1 MNRNSKLTV
10 VGAGAVGSSVAYA
23 AMIRGSARHIA
34 LYDIA
39 AEKTEAEVLDLA
51 HGSQF
56 TGGTDI
62 VGSSDIEVARDSDI
76 VVITAGAKQKP
87 GQSRRELAD
96 TNARIT
102 RTLMEQLLSVAPEAV
117 YVIVTNP
124 CDPMAMVAQEFSGL
138 PANQV
143 FSSGTTLDTS
153 RLRWLLADRADVS
166 RTSVHAHIVGE
177 HGDSEFALWST
188 ASIGTV
194 PILEWT
200 RDGQKVFTRESLD
213 ALTDEIERLYLAAYL
228 VLSILQNLVGLGL
241 YFVLSLAISVPMTLL
256 SYGFGVVALALMRPF
271 RRLARHYGD
280 RLQARREGQL
290 AAVSEFVGSL
300 KMARSMNL
308 EDRYLGLFSS
318 ILGQTKADAR
328 EFTRQSTI
336 GSGLF
341 QFAVVSGAALFIW
354 VALTWAHLDV
364 ARIVILLLLFMRT
377 APRFMGMQGAVQQL
391 LVDLPAWGAITRL
404 QDELQAQQDPA
415 MDGHDPAPVPRHEI
429 RLDHVTWRFPG
440 EARDAVSDCSLSL
453 RAGEL
458 TVLVGPSGAGKST
471 LADIVMGL
479 LEPQKGAVL
488 VDGAALRPGQ
498 LRRWRDRTGY
508 VAQEPFMINGT
519 IRENMALAAGGPVD
533 DDRILRA
540 LDLASA
546 GFVRTLPL
554 GLDTMMGDRGAL
566 LSGGERQ
573 RIAVARAL
581 LREPDVLVLDEATSA
596 LDWENEE
603 ALIRAI
609 DGLRGRMTVLAIT
622 HRPAIS
628 RAADA
633 VFVMEAGRVVASER
647 PREQGLQ
654 AEGYL
659 GRMTS

>member
-1 MNRNSKLTV
+1 MTREPSTALTPDPAAPAIAAPAGAEASGKGGQLASLWRAMRHLEGRRLWIGLGLLV
-10 VGAGAVGSSVAYA
+10 LGTLSEGAAIITFLPVLQLVGAQGGNIDLSGMAFP
-23 AMIRGSARHIA
+23 GSALLPA
-34 LYDIA
+34 MVPLG
-39 AEKTEAEVLDLA
+39 VLLLV
-51 HGSQF
+51 
-56 TGGTDI
+56 I
-62 VGSSDIEVARDSDI
+62 VGLTGLQALFNRSKAVYLSDLIYDFTNHHRTALFRDVAQARWAHVARI
-76 VVITAGAKQKP
+76 PRT
-87 GQSRRELAD
+87 
-96 TNARIT
+96 RI
-102 RTLMEQLLSVAPEAV
+102 
-117 YVIVTNP
+117 
-124 CDPMAMVAQEFSGL
+124 
-138 PANQV
+138 
-143 FSSGTTLDTS
+143 
-153 RLRWLLADRADVS
+153 
-166 RTSVHAHIVGE
+166 E
-177 HGDSEFALWST
+177 H
-188 ASIGTV
+188 
-194 PILEWT
+194 
-200 RDGQKVFTRESLD
+200 
-213 ALTDEIERLYLAAYL
+213 ALTGEIERLYLAAFL
-228 VLSILQNLVGLGL
+228 VLSILQNLVGLAL

-256 SYGFGVVALALMRPF
+256 SYGFGMVALALMRPF

-280 RLQARREGQL
+280 RLQERRERQL

-308 EDRYLGLFSS
+308 EDRYLGLFSG

-341 QFAVVSGAALFIW
+341 QFAVASGAALFIW
-354 VALTWAHLDV
+354 TALNWAQLDV

-404 QDELQAQQDPA
+404 RHDLQAERDPA
-415 MDGHDPAPVPRHEI
+415 MAGSEPAPAPRRDI
-429 RLDHVTWRFPG
+429 RLDGVSWRFPG
-440 EARDAVSDCSLSL
+440 EAREAVSDCSLTL

-471 LADIVMGL
+471 VADIVMGL

-488 VDGAALRPGQ
+488 VDGVALRPGQ

-508 VAQEPFMINGT
+508 VAQEPLMINGT
-519 IRENMALAAGGPVD
+519 IRENMAIAAGGAVD

-546 GFVRTLPL
+546 GFVRKLPA
-554 GLDTMMGDRGAL
+554 GLDTMVGDRGAL

>member
-1 MNRNSKLTV
+1 MTREPSAALAPDPATPAITAPAGAEASGKGGQLASLWRALRHLEGRRLWIGLGLLVLGTLSEGAAIITFLPV
-10 VGAGAVGSSVAYA
+10 LQLVGAQGGTIDLSGMAFP
-23 AMIRGSARHIA
+23 GSALLPAMVPLGI
-34 LYDIA
+34 LLL
-39 AEKTEAEVLDLA
+39 V
-51 HGSQF
+51 
-56 TGGTDI
+56 I
-62 VGSSDIEVARDSDI
+62 VGLTALQALFNRSKAVYLSDLIYDFTNHYRTALFRDVAQARWAHVARI
-76 VVITAGAKQKP
+76 PRT
-87 GQSRRELAD
+87 
-96 TNARIT
+96 RI
-102 RTLMEQLLSVAPEAV
+102 
-117 YVIVTNP
+117 
-124 CDPMAMVAQEFSGL
+124 
-138 PANQV
+138 
-143 FSSGTTLDTS
+143 
-153 RLRWLLADRADVS
+153 
-166 RTSVHAHIVGE
+166 E
-177 HGDSEFALWST
+177 H
-188 ASIGTV
+188 
-194 PILEWT
+194 
-200 RDGQKVFTRESLD
+200 
-213 ALTDEIERLYLAAYL
+213 ALTGEIERLYLAAFL
-228 VLSILQNLVGLGL
+228 VLSILQNLVGLAL

-256 SYGFGVVALALMRPF
+256 SYGFGMVALALMRPF

-280 RLQARREGQL
+280 RLQERRERQL

-308 EDRYLGLFSS
+308 EDRYLGLFSG

-341 QFAVVSGAALFIW
+341 QFAVASGAALFIW
-354 VALTWAHLDV
+354 TALNWAQLDV

-404 QDELQAQQDPA
+404 RHDLQAERDPA
-415 MDGHDPAPVPRHEI
+415 MAGSDPAPAPQRDI
-429 RLDHVTWRFPG
+429 RLDGVSWRFPG
-440 EARDAVSDCSLSL
+440 EAREAVSDCSLTL

-471 LADIVMGL
+471 VADIVMGL

-488 VDGAALRPGQ
+488 VDGVPLRPSQ

-508 VAQEPFMINGT
+508 VAQEPLMINGT
-519 IRENMALAAGGPVD
+519 IRENMAIAAGEPVD
-533 DDRILRA
+533 DERILRA

-546 GFVRTLPL
+546 GFVRKLPA

-609 DGLRGRMTVLAIT
+609 DGLRGRMTILAIT

>member
-1 MNRNSKLTV
+1 MTRKPAPALPPGDMAAAALPAPSDPPRVTKAPPAQGQLASLLRALRNLEGRRLGIGLALLVLGTLSEGAAIVTFLPV
-10 VGAGAVGSSVAYA
+10 LQLVGAQGTAIDLSGMNFPGAWLLPA
-23 AMIRGSARHIA
+23 
-34 LYDIA
+34 
-39 AEKTEAEVLDLA
+39 
-51 HGSQF
+51 
-56 TGGTDI
+56 
-62 VGSSDIEVARDSDI
+62 
-76 VVITAGAKQKP
+76 VIPLGV
-87 GQSRRELAD
+87 
-96 TNARIT
+96 
-102 RTLMEQLLSVAPEAV
+102 LLSVIVVMTGLQALFNRSKAV
-117 YVIVTNP
+117 YLSDLIHDFTNHYRTALFR
-124 CDPMAMVAQEFSGL
+124 DVAQARWAHVARI
-138 PANQV
+138 PR
-143 FSSGTTLDTS
+143 S
-153 RLRWLLADRADVS
+153 R
-166 RTSVHAHIVGE
+166 IE
-177 HGDSEFALWST
+177 H
-188 ASIGTV
+188 
-194 PILEWT
+194 
-200 RDGQKVFTRESLD
+200 
-213 ALTDEIERLYLAAYL
+213 ALTGEIERLYLAAFL
-228 VLSILQNLVGLGL
+228 VLSILQNLVGLSL

-256 SYGFGVVALALMRPF
+256 SYGFGMVALALMRPF

-308 EDRYLGLFSS
+308 EDRYLGLFSA

-328 EFTRQSTI
+328 EFVRQSTI

-354 VALTWAHLDV
+354 AALTWAQLDV

-415 MDGHDPAPVPRHEI
+415 MAGHDPAPAPQDEI
-429 RLDHVTWRFPG
+429 RLDRVTWRFPG
-440 EARDAVSDCSLSL
+440 ETRDAVSACSLTL

-479 LEPQKGAVL
+479 LDPQSGAVL
-488 VDGAALRPGQ
+488 IDGAPLRPGQ

-519 IRENMALAAGGPVD
+519 IRENMAIAATEPVD
-533 DDRILRA
+533 DARILRA

-546 GFVRTLPL
+546 GFVRALPA
-554 GLDTMMGDRGAL
+554 GLDTVMGDRGGL

-581 LREPDVLVLDEATSA
+581 LREPDILVLDEATSA

-633 VFVMEAGRVVASER
+633 VFVIEWAAWSHRNARANKSCR
-647 PREQGLQ
+647 PKVIW
-654 AEGYL
+654 AE
-659 GRMTS
+659 

>member
-1 MNRNSKLTV
+1 MAHDPSAVPTPAPASPAAAESRASRGQLSSLWRAMRHLEGRRLWIGLGLLVLGTLSEGAAIMTFLPV
-10 VGAGAVGSSVAYA
+10 LQLVGAGGTTIDLSGLDFPGAGLLPAVIPLG
-23 AMIRGSARHIA
+23 
-34 LYDIA
+34 L
-39 AEKTEAEVLDLA
+39 LLLA
-51 HGSQF
+51 
-56 TGGTDI
+56 I
-62 VGSSDIEVARDSDI
+62 VGLTGLQALFNRSKAVYLSDLIYDFTNHYRTALFRDVAQARWAHVARI
-76 VVITAGAKQKP
+76 P
-87 GQSRRELAD
+87 RSR
-96 TNARIT
+96 I
-102 RTLMEQLLSVAPEAV
+102 
-117 YVIVTNP
+117 
-124 CDPMAMVAQEFSGL
+124 
-138 PANQV
+138 
-143 FSSGTTLDTS
+143 
-153 RLRWLLADRADVS
+153 
-166 RTSVHAHIVGE
+166 E
-177 HGDSEFALWST
+177 H
-188 ASIGTV
+188 
-194 PILEWT
+194 
-200 RDGQKVFTRESLD
+200 
-213 ALTDEIERLYLAAYL
+213 ALTGEIERLYLAAFL
-228 VLSILQNLVGLGL
+228 VLSILQNLVGLSL

-256 SYGFGVVALALMRPF
+256 SYGFGIVALALMRPF

-280 RLQARREGQL
+280 RLQDRRERQL

-308 EDRYLGLFSS
+308 ESRYLGLFSA

-354 VALTWAHLDV
+354 VALRWVHLDV
-364 ARIVILLLLFMRT
+364 GRIVILLLLFMRT

-404 QDELQAQQDPA
+404 RDDLQAQHDPA
-415 MDGHDPAPVPRHEI
+415 MEGSDPAPAPRREI
-429 RLDHVTWRFPG
+429 RLDRVTWRFPG
-440 EARDAVSDCSLSL
+440 ESREAVSDCSLTL

-458 TVLVGPSGAGKST
+458 TVLVGPSGAGKTSM
-471 LADIVMGL
+471 ADIVMGL

-488 VDGAALRPGQ
+488 VDGTALRPGQ

-519 IRENMALAAGGPVD
+519 IRENMAIAAGGPVD
-533 DDRILRA
+533 DERIFRA

-546 GFVRTLPL
+546 GFVRNLPA
-554 GLDTMMGDRGAL
+554 GLETMMGDRGAL

-609 DGLRGRMTVLAIT
+609 DGLRGRMTILAIT
-622 HRPAIS
+622 HRPALS

-647 PREQGLQ
+647 PREQGMQ

>member
-1 MNRNSKLTV
+1 MTREPSPALTPGPSATV
-10 VGAGAVGSSVAYA
+10 VAPAPPVPPRAPATPAARGQLASLVRALRHLEGRRLWIGLGLLVLGTLSEGAAIMTFLPVLQLVGAQGTTIDLSGMDFPGAGLLP
-23 AMIRGSARHIA
+23 AMIPLG
-34 LYDIA
+34 
-39 AEKTEAEVLDLA
+39 VLLLV
-51 HGSQF
+51 
-56 TGGTDI
+56 I
-62 VGSSDIEVARDSDI
+62 VGLTALQAFFNRSKAVYLSDLIHDFTNHYRTALFRDVAQARWAHVARI
-76 VVITAGAKQKP
+76 P
-87 GQSRRELAD
+87 R
-96 TNARIT
+96 ARI
-102 RTLMEQLLSVAPEAV
+102 
-117 YVIVTNP
+117 
-124 CDPMAMVAQEFSGL
+124 
-138 PANQV
+138 
-143 FSSGTTLDTS
+143 
-153 RLRWLLADRADVS
+153 
-166 RTSVHAHIVGE
+166 E
-177 HGDSEFALWST
+177 H
-188 ASIGTV
+188 
-194 PILEWT
+194 
-200 RDGQKVFTRESLD
+200 
-213 ALTDEIERLYLAAYL
+213 ALTGEIERLYLAAYL
-228 VLSILQNLVGLGL
+228 VLSSLQNLVGLAL

-404 QDELQAQQDPA
+404 QDELRAERDPA
-415 MDGHDPAPVPRHEI
+415 MAGHDPAPAPRDEI
-429 RLDHVTWRFPG
+429 RLDRVSWRFPG
-440 EARDAVSDCSLSL
+440 ESREALSDCSLTL

-519 IRENMALAAGGPVD
+519 IRENMAIAAGGPVD
-533 DDRILRA
+533 DERIFRA

-546 GFVRTLPL
+546 GFVRNLPA
-554 GLDTMMGDRGAL
+554 GLDTTMGDRGAL

-581 LREPDVLVLDEATSA
+581 LREPDILVLDEATSA